1 MDKPESKEN
10 VNAWLKKWNKKIHGN
25 VRGESAEYKK
35 EYYNEHKELLAKRN
49 PRYSLELP
57 EKHSEHAAAPVS
69 RANSG
74 PLTREQAIE
83 IALHPGAFFRKMKSN
98 SARAKMANSVKR
110 GGRRTRRAKRHHS
123 RKN

>member
-1 MDKPESKEN
+1 MSKESNAN
-10 VNAWLKKWNKKIHGN
+10 VNAWLETWKKKIHGN

-35 EYYNEHKELLAKRN
+35 AYYNEHKELLAKRN
-49 PRYSLELP
+49 PRYSLNSP
-57 EKHSEHAAAPVS
+57 EKGSEPAAAPAS

-98 SARAKMANSVKR
+98 SARAKMANSIRR
-110 GGRRTRRAKRHHS
+110 GGRRTRHTKRRHT

>member
-1 MDKPESKEN
+1 MSTEN
-10 VNAWLKKWNKKIHGN
+10 ASVNEWLEKWKKKIHGN

-35 EYYNEHKELLAKRN
+35 KYYNELDNLLAKRN
-49 PRYSLELP
+49 PRYSLKSH
-57 EKHSEHAAAPVS
+57 EKNSESAAAPAS
-69 RANSG
+69 TANSG

-98 SARAKMANSVKR
+98 SARAKMANSVKS
-110 GGRRTRRAKRHHS
+110 GGRRTRRAKRRHS